1 MEVFLKY
8 LPEQPMWVLVV
19 LGALGIV
26 GYLSRHIR
34 EILEVV
40 SFKKTRALEAK
51 VEMTADLKWL
61 GQHGESHVATVE
73 VHILNKGAVRLYIDK
88 LEFSVRA
95 IFADSTLEP
104 ACNQQFPRLMS
115 QLYFPEELEEG
126 SLFPEAWGYA
136 WIDPGCTDA
145 YRHPIAIPK
154 DARFVM
160 VWVKLWYPDDVDDFH
175 HEQHFCAVPQWE
187 ETHNELREVRPLA
200 S

>member
-19 LGALGIV
+19 LGALGIL

-73 VHILNKGAVRLYIDK
+73 VPILNIRSGSPLHRQVGILGESHFRRKK
-88 LEFSVRA
+88 PRA
-95 IFADSTLEP
+95 CL
-104 ACNQQFPRLMS
+104 Q
-115 QLYFPEELEEG
+115 
-126 SLFPEAWGYA
+126 
-136 WIDPGCTDA
+136 
-145 YRHPIAIPK
+145 
-154 DARFVM
+154 
-160 VWVKLWYPDDVDDFH
+160 
-175 HEQHFCAVPQWE
+175 
-187 ETHNELREVRPLA
+187 
-200 S
+200 